1 MKATTVEKNQNQGKA
16 ANLDSILA
24 RDAAR
29 IIHADPDN
37 KDSSFVQT
45 LIRIKKLMGA
55 RIEDQVIT
63 DMEKAR
69 DSRALPYSATFVQN
83 RINTMKRRRAASD
96 ETVKEFKGIQKQ
108 TAPHI
113 LDEEREIVTSGMQQ
127 AAKTLALPN
136 HRSTA
141 IPYLAFELAEY
152 NAARLASQ
160 IKTYTGF
167 PVHVSVSDAGET
179 VEMINHTIR
188 EKVAYM
194 DAKIWYI
201 TNLAPIVTVTRE
213 RLDIDTDTDT
223 DTDVE
228 AGTEAGAQK
237 DQEIDQDKYS
247 DTS

>member
-1 MKATTVEKNQNQGKA
+1 MTTIEKNQNRGKA

-24 RDAAR
+24 RDVAR

-45 LIRIKKLMGA
+45 LIRVKKLMGA
-55 RIEDQVIT
+55 RIEDQIIA

-69 DSRALPYSATFVQN
+69 DSRALPYSAKFVQN
-83 RINTMKRRRAASD
+83 RINTMKRRRTASD
-96 ETVKEFKGIQKQ
+96 ETVKEFGGIQKQ

-113 LDEEREIVTSGMQQ
+113 LDEEREIVASGTQQ
-127 AAKTLALPN
+127 AARTLALPN
-136 HRSTA
+136 RRSTA

-160 IKTYTGF
+160 IEAYTGF
-167 PVHVSVSDAGET
+167 HVHISVSDAEET
-179 VEMINHTIR
+179 AEMINHTTR

-194 DAKIWYI
+194 GSKIWYI

-213 RLDIDTDTDT
+213 RLDIDTDTDV
-223 DTDVE
+223 DTNSDVE
-228 AGTEAGAQK
+228 AGAQQ
-237 DQEIDQDKYS
+237 DQEIDQDKYP

>member
-1 MKATTVEKNQNQGKA
+1 MTITEKDKNQGRA

-55 RIEDQVIT
+55 RTEDQVIT

-69 DSRALPYSATFVQN
+69 NSCALPYSDKFVQN

-96 ETVKEFKGIQKQ
+96 ETVKEFGGIQKQ

-113 LDEEREIVTSGMQQ
+113 LDEERAIVASGMQQ
-127 AAKTLALPN
+127 AARTLALPN
-136 HRSTA
+136 RRSTT
-141 IPYLAFELAEY
+141 IPYLALELAEY
-152 NAARLASQ
+152 DTARLSSQ
-160 IKTYTGF
+160 IEAYTGI
-167 PVHVSVSDAGET
+167 PVHVSVSDADET
-179 VEMINHTIR
+179 AEMINYTTR

-213 RLDIDTDTDT
+213 RLDIDSETDTDSGMDSDIET
-223 DTDVE
+223 QQDE
-228 AGTEAGAQK
+228 
-237 DQEIDQDKYS
+237 DQEIDHDKYP